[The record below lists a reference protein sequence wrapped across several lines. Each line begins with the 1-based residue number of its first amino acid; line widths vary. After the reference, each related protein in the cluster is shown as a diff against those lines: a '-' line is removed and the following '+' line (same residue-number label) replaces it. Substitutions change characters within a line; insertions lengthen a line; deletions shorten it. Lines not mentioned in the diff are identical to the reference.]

1 MASSNY
7 RQRSAH
13 DELPLRRRAT
23 GFALAIAV
31 NLLVL
36 LIMRGLGGLPEF
48 ARVASSP
55 LIVDLLPR
63 ADDTQAKPAKA
74 PEVQRQ
80 QAAEPVRRPP
90 AIKVPRLKSPIPPLH
105 PLDMIEMTREEFA
118 AADVRKLP
126 KSEAGSGSAGS
137 AGSPGDSEEVGR
149 GPNGEVLYAA
159 EWVREPTDAELDGY
173 MPPNRPEGSGLVACK
188 TIPGNRVENCQEIG
202 ESPRGTHLA
211 RAVRLA
217 AWQFKVRPPRKGGKP
232 MVGEWVRIRIIY
244 STSRAE

>member
-7 RQRSAH
+7 RQRTAH
-13 DELPLRRRAT
+13 DEMPLRRRAT

-36 LIMRGLGGLPEF
+36 LVLRGLDRVPDF

-63 ADDTQAKPAKA
+63 ADDTPAKPAKA
-74 PEVQRQ
+74 PEVKLQK
-80 QAAEPVRRPP
+80 AEPVPRPR
-90 AIKVPRLKSPIPPLH
+90 AIKVPRLKSPIPPLR

-118 AADVRKLP
+118 AADVRKVVGRDA
-126 KSEAGSGSAGS
+126 SAGGAGS

-149 GPNGEVLYAA
+149 GPNGEILYAA
-159 EWVREPTDAELDGY
+159 EWAREPTDAELAGY
-173 MPPNRPEGSGLVACK
+173 IPPNAPEGSGLVACK
-188 TIPGNRVENCQEIG
+188 TIPDNRVENCQEIG
-202 ESPRGTHLA
+202 ESPRGTRLA

-217 AWQFKVRPPRKGGKP
+217 AWQFRVRPPRKGGRT
-232 MVGEWVRIRIIY
+232 MVGEWVRIRIDY
-244 STSRAE
+244 YHNRVE